1 MQTLYL
7 SVIQQ
12 MLIASVSKVNAHFD
26 KRTGTL
32 SYSFFENLK
41 KKKKGN
47 LMGKI
52 VDNEIYAQ
60 NARNCQ
66 INGDQKKQEADNTGA
81 KIERLNAAKKI
92 LEEQLVLLNG
102 KIDGAE
108 NLFNGPAGD
117 MSPAGN
123 WKGDLK
129 NKCKFHFERG
139 ITNLT
144 DMENDYQD
152 TLKNIN
158 GELAKLKVSQI
169 DLLGAAQSFW
179 DQAQA
184 WWNSIQ

>member
-66 INGDQKKQEADNTGA
+66 INGDQKKQEADNAGA

-184 WWNSIQ
+184 WWSPIQ

>member
-66 INGDQKKQEADNTGA
+66 RNGDQKKQEADNAGA

-169 DLLGAAQSFW
+169 DLLGAAQSCW

>member
-1 MQTLYL
+1 
-7 SVIQQ
+7 
-12 MLIASVSKVNAHFD
+12 
-26 KRTGTL
+26 
-32 SYSFFENLK
+32 
-41 KKKKGN
+41 
-47 LMGKI
+47 MGKI

-66 INGDQKKQEADNTGA
+66 INGDQKKQEADNAGA

-108 NLFNGPAGD
+108 NLFNGSAGD

-129 NKCKFHFERG
+129 NECKFHFERG
-139 ITNLT
+139 IANLT

>member
-1 MQTLYL
+1 
-7 SVIQQ
+7 
-12 MLIASVSKVNAHFD
+12 
-26 KRTGTL
+26 
-32 SYSFFENLK
+32 
-41 KKKKGN
+41 
-47 LMGKI
+47 MGKI

-66 INGDQKKQEADNTGA
+66 INGDQKKQEADNAGA

-108 NLFNGPAGD
+108 NFFNGSAD
-117 MSPAGN
+117 N

-129 NKCKFHFERG
+129 NECKFHFERG

-144 DMENDYQD
+144 DMENNYQD

-158 GELAKLKVSQI
+158 GELAKLKASQI

>member
-1 MQTLYL
+1 
-7 SVIQQ
+7 
-12 MLIASVSKVNAHFD
+12 
-26 KRTGTL
+26 
-32 SYSFFENLK
+32 
-41 KKKKGN
+41 
-47 LMGKI
+47 MGKI

-66 INGDQKKQEADNTGA
+66 INGDQKKQEADNAGA

-108 NLFNGPAGD
+108 KFFNGSAGD
-117 MSPAGN
+117 

-129 NKCKFHFERG
+129 NECKFHFERG

-158 GELAKLKVSQI
+158 GELVKLKASQI

-179 DQAQA
+179 DQAQS

>member
-66 INGDQKKQEADNTGA
+66 INGDQKKQEADNAGA

>member
-66 INGDQKKQEADNTGA
+66 INGDQKKQEADNAGA

-144 DMENDYQD
+144 DMENNYQD

>member
-1 MQTLYL
+1 
-7 SVIQQ
+7 
-12 MLIASVSKVNAHFD
+12 
-26 KRTGTL
+26 
-32 SYSFFENLK
+32 
-41 KKKKGN
+41 
-47 LMGKI
+47 MGKI

-66 INGDQKKQEADNTGA
+66 INGDQKKQEADNAGA

-108 NLFNGPAGD
+108 KFFNGSAGD
-117 MSPAGN
+117 

-129 NKCKFHFERG
+129 NECKFHFERG
-139 ITNLT
+139 VANLT
-144 DMENDYQD
+144 NMENNYQD

-158 GELAKLKVSQI
+158 GELVKLKASQI

-179 DQAQA
+179 DQAQS

>member
-1 MQTLYL
+1 
-7 SVIQQ
+7 
-12 MLIASVSKVNAHFD
+12 
-26 KRTGTL
+26 
-32 SYSFFENLK
+32 
-41 KKKKGN
+41 
-47 LMGKI
+47 MGKI
-52 VDNEIYAQ
+52 DDNEIYAQ

-66 INGDQKKQEADNTGA
+66 INGDQKKQEADNAGA

-108 NLFNGPAGD
+108 KFFNGSAGD
-117 MSPAGN
+117 

-129 NKCKFHFERG
+129 NECKFHFERG

-144 DMENDYQD
+144 EMENNYQD

-158 GELAKLKVSQI
+158 GELVKLKASQI

-179 DQAQA
+179 DQAQS

>member
-1 MQTLYL
+1 
-7 SVIQQ
+7 
-12 MLIASVSKVNAHFD
+12 
-26 KRTGTL
+26 
-32 SYSFFENLK
+32 
-41 KKKKGN
+41 
-47 LMGKI
+47 MGKI

-66 INGDQKKQEADNTGA
+66 INGDQKKQEADNAGA

-108 NLFNGPAGD
+108 KFFNGSAGD
-117 MSPAGN
+117 

-129 NKCKFHFERG
+129 NECKFHFERG

-144 DMENDYQD
+144 DMENNYQD

-158 GELAKLKVSQI
+158 GELVKLKASQI

-179 DQAQA
+179 DQAQS

>member
-1 MQTLYL
+1 M
-7 SVIQQ
+7 VEI
-12 MLIASVSKVNAHFD
+12 I
-26 KRTGTL
+26 
-32 SYSFFENLK
+32 
-41 KKKKGN
+41 
-47 LMGKI
+47 
-52 VDNEIYAQ
+52 DNDLYAQ

-66 INGDQKKQEADNTGA
+66 LSGDQKKQEADNAGA

-108 NLFNGPAGD
+108 KFFNGSAGD
-117 MSPAGN
+117 

-129 NKCKFHFERG
+129 NECKFHFERG
-139 ITNLT
+139 IKNLSE
-144 DMENDYQD
+144 MENNYQD

-158 GELAKLKVSQI
+158 GELVKLKASQI

-179 DQAQA
+179 DQAQS

>member
-32 SYSFFENLK
+32 FYSFFENLK

-66 INGDQKKQEADNTGA
+66 INGDQKKQEADNAGA

>member
-1 MQTLYL
+1 
-7 SVIQQ
+7 
-12 MLIASVSKVNAHFD
+12 
-26 KRTGTL
+26 
-32 SYSFFENLK
+32 
-41 KKKKGN
+41 
-47 LMGKI
+47 MGKI

-66 INGDQKKQEADNTGA
+66 LNGDQKKQEADNAGA

-108 NLFNGPAGD
+108 KFFNGSAGD
-117 MSPAGN
+117 C
-123 WKGDLK
+123 KGDLK
-129 NKCKFHFERG
+129 NECKFHFERG
-139 ITNLT
+139 IKNLSE
-144 DMENDYQD
+144 MENNYQD

-158 GELAKLKVSQI
+158 GELVKLKASQI

-179 DQAQA
+179 DQAQS

>member
-1 MQTLYL
+1 
-7 SVIQQ
+7 
-12 MLIASVSKVNAHFD
+12 
-26 KRTGTL
+26 
-32 SYSFFENLK
+32 
-41 KKKKGN
+41 
-47 LMGKI
+47 MGKI

-66 INGDQKKQEADNTGA
+66 INGDQKKQEADNAGA

-129 NKCKFHFERG
+129 NECKFHFERG
-139 ITNLT
+139 IKNLSE
-144 DMENDYQD
+144 MENNYQD

-158 GELAKLKVSQI
+158 GELVKLKASQI

-179 DQAQA
+179 DQAQS

>member
-1 MQTLYL
+1 MQILSL

-66 INGDQKKQEADNTGA
+66 INGDQKKQEADNAGA